1 VRPADR
7 IAVIGAGLAGAEAAL
22 VLASHGIPV
31 DLFEMRPGKMTPAH
45 TTGEPA
51 ELVCSN
57 SLKSVALHTAH
68 GVLKKEL
75 EILSSPLIA
84 AAKASA
90 VPAGTALAV
99 DRTRFSTAVL
109 EKLTAAVAIRLI
121 HKEIVEPEPGYA
133 ATIITAGP
141 LVSDPLAAWLG
152 RMFPAESLHFY
163 DAIAPIVAA
172 DSIDRSIAFFASR
185 DNRGG
190 ADDYLNCPFTGEQYH
205 LFYTA
210 LREADGLDAHTFEE
224 ARFFEACLPVEVM
237 AERGEMALAFGPLK
251 PIGLVDP
258 ATGKRPFAVCQLRRE
273 NTAGTCYNLVGFQT
287 RIRQREQERV
297 FRLIPGLEQAEF
309 LRFGSIHRNT
319 YLESP
324 KLLNHDLSFKNDPS
338 LFCAGQLCGSEGY
351 TESIAT
357 GHLAGLFAAAR
368 IKNMRFD
375 PPPRESALG
384 CLLHHVTT
392 TGEGSLTPTNIH
404 FGLFPPIE
412 PQARRI
418 KKKANRDLL
427 CQRAVESVTGW
438 ASGLLKSPYN
448 TAE

>member
-1 VRPADR
+1 MHPADR
-7 IAVIGAGLAGAEAAL
+7 VAIIGAGLAGAEASL
-22 VLASHGIPV
+22 VLASRDIPV
-31 DLFEMRPGKMTPAH
+31 DLFEMRPGTMTPAH

-57 SLKSVALHTAH
+57 SLKSLALHTAH

-99 DRTRFSTAVL
+99 DRARFSAIVL
-109 EKLTAAVAIRLI
+109 ERLTSVTSIKLIRR
-121 HKEIVEPEPGYA
+121 EMVEPDPGYA
-133 ATIITAGP
+133 ATIIAAGP
-141 LVSDPLAAWLG
+141 LVSEPFAAWLG
-152 RMFPAESLHFY
+152 RTFSAETLHFY
-163 DAIAPIVAA
+163 DAIAPIVSA

-190 ADDYLNCPFTGEQYH
+190 AEDYLNCPFTEEQYR

-210 LREADGLDAHTFEE
+210 LREADGIEARAFED

-237 AERGEMALAFGPLK
+237 AERGEMSLAFGPLK

-258 ATGKRPFAVCQLRRE
+258 STGKRPFAVCQLRRE
-273 NTAGTCYNLVGFQT
+273 NADGTCYNLVGFQT
-287 RIRQREQERV
+287 RLRQREQERV
-297 FRLIPGLEQAEF
+297 FRTIPGLGKAEF

-324 KLLNHDLSFKNDPS
+324 MLLNHDLSFKNAAS

-368 IKNMRFD
+368 IKNARID
-375 PPPRESALG
+375 PPPRESAIG
-384 CLLHHVTT
+384 SLLRHVTT
-392 TGEGSLTPTNIH
+392 PGEGSFTPSNIH

-412 PQARRI
+412 KEGKRI

-427 CQRAVESVTGW
+427 CQRAIQSATEW
-438 ASGLLKSPYN
+438 A
-448 TAE
+448 TAQ